1 MAASPPVL
9 LAAYAGAIFLV
20 SVAGGR
26 LSEYGAMTHRRTQI
40 VMSFV
45 AGFILGIAVFHLLPH
60 GMERIPGPNNLE
72 TAALWIMFGMAVM
85 IVLLRVFDFHQH
97 DFSDEAEAAHGHA
110 SAGRGGLFGIAL
122 GLGLHTVTEGAALG
136 ASVRLGFVEEGV
148 LPGLGVCLA
157 ILLHKPLDAYSI
169 TGIMKHAGHNPRARL
184 AANLGYALI
193 CPVVAVGSYLG
204 AGMLGPIAEG
214 PMIGRALAFA
224 VGAFLCISLSDLL
237 PEIHFHRHD
246 RGKLL
251 VALSAGIGLAYA
263 LYLVEAMAIHGHG
276 DH

>member
-9 LAAYAGAIFLV
+9 LAAYAGAIFLA
-20 SVAGGR
+20 SVAGGW

-60 GMERIPGPNNLE
+60 GLERIPGPSSFE
-72 TAALWIMFGMAVM
+72 TAALWIMFGMVAM

-97 DFSDEAEAAHGHA
+97 DFSAEAAARGRT
-110 SAGRGGLFGIAL
+110 SARRHGLFGVAL

-136 ASVRLGFVEEGV
+136 ASVRVGFVEEGV

-169 TGIMKHAGHNPRARL
+169 TGMMKHAGHTARARL
-184 AANLGYALI
+184 AANLAYALV

-214 PMIGRALAFA
+214 PMIGRALVFA
-224 VGAFLCISLSDLL
+224 VGAFVCISLSDLL

-251 VALSAGIGLAYA
+251 AALAVGIGLAYA
-263 LYLVEAMAIHGHG
+263 LYLVEAMAMHAGHG

>member
-9 LAAYAGAIFLV
+9 LAAYAAAVFLA

-60 GMERIPGPNNLE
+60 GLERISGPNGFE
-72 TAALWIMFGMAVM
+72 TAALWIMFGMVVM
-85 IVLLRVFDFHQH
+85 IVLLRAFDFHQH
-97 DFSDEAEAAHGHA
+97 DFSAEAEATRSHA
-110 SAGRGGLFGIAL
+110 STRKGGLFGVAL

-136 ASVRLGFVEEGV
+136 ASVRVGFVEEGM
-148 LPGLGVCLA
+148 LPGLAVCLA

-169 TGIMKHAGHNPRARL
+169 TGMMKHAGHPARARL
-184 AANLGYALI
+184 VANLAYALI
-193 CPVVAVGSYLG
+193 CPLVAVGSYLG
-204 AGMLGPIAEG
+204 AGMLGPVAEG
-214 PMIGRALAFA
+214 PLIGRALAFA
-224 VGAFLCISLSDLL
+224 VGAFVCISLSDLL

-251 VALSAGIGLAYA
+251 VALSTGIGLAYG
-263 LYLVEAMAIHGHG
+263 LYLVEAMAIHPHG

>member
-1 MAASPPVL
+1 MYV
-9 LAAYAGAIFLV
+9 GAIFLV
-20 SVAGGR
+20 SVIGGR

-60 GMERIPGPNNLE
+60 GLERIPGPDE
-72 TAALWIMFGMAVM
+72 FEIAALWIMFGMAVM

-97 DFSDEAEAAHGHA
+97 DFSGEVEPAHGH
-110 SAGRGGLFGIAL
+110 RGTQRGVMGVAL

-136 ASVRLGFVEEGV
+136 ASVRIGFVEEGV

-169 TGIMKHAGHNPRARL
+169 TGLMKHAGRSPRMRL
-184 AANLGYALI
+184 AANVGYALI
-193 CPVVAVGSYLG
+193 CPIVAVGSYLG
-204 AGMLGPIAEG
+204 AGMLAPIAEG
-214 PMIGRALAFA
+214 PVIGRALAFA

-251 VALSAGIGLAYA
+251 IALSVGIGLAYG

>member
-1 MAASPPVL
+1 MATSPPVL
-9 LAAYAGAIFLV
+9 LAAYAAAVFLA
-20 SVAGGR
+20 SVVGGR
-26 LSEYGAMTHRRTQI
+26 FSEYGAMTHRRTQI

-60 GMERIPGPNNLE
+60 SLERIPGPNGFE
-72 TAALWIMFGMAVM
+72 TAALWIMFGMVVM
-85 IVLLRVFDFHQH
+85 IVLLRAFEFHQH
-97 DFSDEAEAAHGHA
+97 DFSAEAEATRSHA
-110 SAGRGGLFGIAL
+110 STRKGGLFGVAL

-136 ASVRLGFVEEGV
+136 ASVRVGFVEEGM

-169 TGIMKHAGHNPRARL
+169 TGIMKHAGHPGRARL
-184 AANLGYALI
+184 VANLAYAVI
-193 CPVVAVGSYLG
+193 CPLVAVGSYLG
-204 AGMLGPIAEG
+204 AGMFGPIAEG
-214 PMIGRALAFA
+214 PLIGRALAFA
-224 VGAFLCISLSDLL
+224 VGAFVCISLSDLL

-251 VALSAGIGLAYA
+251 VALSTGIGLAYG
-263 LYLVEAMAIHGHG
+263 LYLVEAMAIHRHG

>member
-9 LAAYAGAIFLV
+9 LAAYAVAIFLA

-60 GMERIPGPNNLE
+60 GMERIPGPDNLE
-72 TAALWIMFGMAVM
+72 SAALWIMVGMFVM

-97 DFSDEAEAAHGHA
+97 DFSAEAETAHGHGGT
-110 SAGRGGLFGIAL
+110 GRGGLFGVAL

-136 ASVRLGFVEEGV
+136 ASVRIGFVEEGV

-169 TGIMKHAGHNPRARL
+169 TGMMNHAGHNARARL

-193 CPVVAVGSYLG
+193 CPVVAVVSYLG

-214 PMIGRALAFA
+214 PLIGRALAFA

-251 VALSAGIGLAYA
+251 VALTAGIGLAYG

>member
-9 LAAYAGAIFLV
+9 LAAYAAAVFV
-20 SVAGGR
+20 ASVAGGR
-26 LSEYGAMTHRRTQI
+26 LSEYGAMTHQRTQI

-60 GMERIPGPNNLE
+60 GLERISGPNRFE
-72 TAALWIMFGMAVM
+72 TTALWIMFGMIVM
-85 IVLLRVFDFHQH
+85 IILLRLFDFHQH
-97 DFSDEAEAAHGHA
+97 DFSAEAKLAHGQ
-110 SAGRGGLFGIAL
+110 GGTGKGGLFGVAL

-136 ASVRLGFVEEGV
+136 ASVRVGFVEDGV

-169 TGIMKHAGHNPRARL
+169 TGMMNHAGHNRRARL
-184 AANLGYALI
+184 AANVGYALV
-193 CPVVAVGSYLG
+193 CPLVAVASYFG

-214 PMIGRALAFA
+214 PLIGRAMAFA

-251 VALSAGIGLAYA
+251 VALSVGIGLAYA